1 MSPRTASSVPTTLV
15 QLDPAAG
22 APAYRQIADSLRE
35 AIVSGR
41 LAPGAPIPGTRLLA
55 SDLGVSRNTVNGAL
69 AQLRAEGYVVAR
81 PRAGTFVNGRLPDT
95 FLSVTAGA
103 VPRGRRTDRAGS
115 RPRAG
120 QPRRSALSMAL
131 SALPLA
137 AGRSLVQ
144 PARPFQTGVPALD
157 EFPWALWARLVAQR
171 TRRSGSVLSGYG
183 SVAGY
188 LPLREAIAAHVS
200 AARGARCAAA
210 QVVVTSGAQQ
220 ALDLV
225 ARVLVDPGDT
235 VWIEDPG
242 YPAARG
248 VFVAAGARVVPVG
261 LDAEGL
267 RLPAPSGAAP
277 PRLMYVTPSR
287 QYPTGVTMSAARRFE
302 LLRRA
307 DAVGAWIVE
316 DDYDSE
322 FRYASRPLNC
332 LQGLDEGG
340 RVIYVGTFSKTL
352 FPGLR
357 LGYLIVP
364 EDLVEAFGE
373 ARAVCDRQP
382 PGIEQAALADFLR
395 LGHFA
400 RHVRRMRA
408 LYEERRDAL
417 LEAAKRSLDERVT
430 FGDTAAGMLAVA
442 WLPAGI
448 SDQEVW
454 RRGLAAGVE
463 APPLSSYSIKRLDR
477 GGLLLGYA
485 GYPPEALRSAMRKL
499 GEAIRASAPRRA

>member
-15 QLDPAAG
+15 QLDPAAA
-22 APAYRQIADSLRE
+22 APAYRQIGDSLRE
-35 AIVSGR
+35 AIVAGR
-41 LAPGAPIPGTRLLA
+41 LAAGAPIPGTRLLA
-55 SDLGVSRNTVNGAL
+55 ADLGVSRNTVNAAL

-81 PRAGTFVNGRLPDT
+81 PRAGTFVNGRLPDALLAVGEPRT
-95 FLSVTAGA
+95 RERRAGRTTAGSPGA
-103 VPRGRRTDRAGS
+103 
-115 RPRAG
+115 
-120 QPRRSALSMAL
+120 QPRRSHRSLALE
-131 SALPLA
+131 ALPLA

-144 PARPFQTGVPALD
+144 PARPFQTGVPAL
-157 EFPWALWARLVAQR
+157 EAFPWATWARLLGQC
-171 TRRSGSVLSGYG
+171 TRRSGAALSGYG
-183 SVAGY
+183 SVLGH
-188 LPLREAIAAHVS
+188 LPLREAIATHVS
-200 AARGARCAAA
+200 AARGARCTAG
-210 QVVVTSGAQQ
+210 QVVVTTGAQQ

-225 ARVLVDPGDT
+225 ARVLVDPGDA
-235 VWIEDPG
+235 VWVEDPG

-267 RLPAPSGAAP
+267 RLPRPGIVA
-277 PRLMYVTPSR
+277 PRLIYVTPSR
-287 QYPTGVTMSAARRFE
+287 QYPTGVTMSAARRLA
-302 LLRRA
+302 LLQRA
-307 DAVGAWIVE
+307 DADGAWIVE

-364 EDLVEAFGE
+364 DGLVDAFGE
-373 ARAVCDRQP
+373 ARAVSDRQP
-382 PGIEQAALADFLR
+382 PGIEQAALAEFIR
-395 LGHFA
+395 VGHFA

-417 LEAAKRSLDERVT
+417 LDAAPRLLGEDVT
-430 FGDTAAGMLAVA
+430 FGDTAAGMLALA
-442 WLPAGI
+442 WLPEGV
-448 SDQEVW
+448 SDLDVW

-463 APPLSSYSIKRLDR
+463 APPLSSYCIRPPAR

-485 GYPPEALRSAMRKL
+485 GYPPDALRGALRRL
-499 GEAIRASAPRRA
+499 GAAIRAGTPRA